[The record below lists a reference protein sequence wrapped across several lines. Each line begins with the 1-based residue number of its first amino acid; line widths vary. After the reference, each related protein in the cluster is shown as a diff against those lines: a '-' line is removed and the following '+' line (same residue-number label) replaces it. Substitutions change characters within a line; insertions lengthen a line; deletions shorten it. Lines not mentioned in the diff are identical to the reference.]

1 MHIYLLPKPTGA
13 AAGGWLITLADLIAL
28 MLCFF
33 VMMFAMS
40 SVDTGRWDAVAEGM
54 RNALPARDD
63 TKAPAPDADTAAKPL
78 PTEEGLDLGY
88 LGALLS
94 ERIAQDGSLSTAVVT
109 GRDGSLVV
117 TLPGDLLFSGADAML
132 RPEGARAV
140 RRLAGLLA
148 NVRNE
153 IAVVGHATRSADQDG
168 WAHGI
173 AAGSAVARLLGEGG
187 IRAGI
192 RVLGMAAAPG
202 RAEDA
207 GRAATR
213 VDILVREDG
222 VR

>member
-1 MHIYLLPKPTGA
+1 MRVYLLPKPTGA

-40 SVDTGRWDAVAEGM
+40 SLDTERWNAVAQGM
-54 RNALPARDD
+54 RDALPARDE
-63 TKAPAPDADTAAKPL
+63 TNAPTPTADTAAKPL
-78 PTEEGLDLGY
+78 PTDAGLDLGY

-94 ERIAQDGSLSTAVVT
+94 ERIAQDGALSMAIVSS
-109 GRDGSLVV
+109 RDGALVV

-132 RPEGARAV
+132 RPEGTRAV

-153 IAVVGHATRSADQDG
+153 IAVVGHATRSADQEG

-173 AAGSAVARLLGEGG
+173 AAGAAVAGLLGHGG
-187 IRAGI
+187 VRAGM

-202 RAEDA
+202 RAGDA
-207 GRAATR
+207 GNAATR
-213 VDILVREDG
+213 VEILVREDG